1 MSGQNP
7 EHLSEQLQ
15 EGTTFVLWDD
25 SKPLGFGQ
33 LHPSDHVNML
43 YTSPAAARQGCA
55 SRIYAQLEEFA
66 IAAGSRSLY
75 TEASHVSQPFF
86 ASKGFRIL
94 EKEIVVRDEVQIER
108 FRMRKDLSAA
118 AF

>member
-7 EHLSEQLQ
+7 EHLSQQLQ
-15 EGTTFVLWDD
+15 EGMTLVLWDD

-43 YTSPAAARQGCA
+43 YTSPSAARQGCA
-55 SRIYAQLEEFA
+55 SRIYAQLEELA

-86 ASKGFRIL
+86 ASKGFRVL
-94 EKEIVVRDEVQIER
+94 EKEVVVRGDIRIER
-108 FRMRKDLSAA
+108 FRMQKDLSATLL
-118 AF
+118 